1 MYNWMLYYQMA
12 IDLWIDNVYALF
24 GIKRKEKE

>member
-1 MYNWMLYYQMA
+1 MYNWLLYYQMV

-24 GIKRKEKE
+24 GLKRGKKE

>member
-24 GIKRKEKE
+24 GVKRKEKE

>member
-12 IDLWIDNVYALF
+12 IELWIDNVYALF